1 MKVYVL
7 HYACYEESEVRGVY
21 TEDEMKKELA
31 RYADWVRANNEKTI
45 AEQEHRIEELQKRRK
60 ALGQED
66 RKIQEKQA
74 ELKFVKEKSEI
85 QKELEK
91 TLRHNR
97 KEIDRQMAQLAMS
110 IKNQEYGLEEM
121 KSLTDNQLA
130 EKEMQRSHLYFE
142 EFYVLG
148 ME

>member
-7 HYACYEESEVRGVY
+7 HYAYYEESEVKGVY
-21 TEDEMKKELA
+21 TEDAMKKELEM
-31 RYADWVRANNEKTI
+31 YAGWGRAHNEKAI

-60 ALGQED
+60 ALGHED

-85 QKELEK
+85 QKEVEK

-110 IKNQEYGLEEM
+110 IKNP
-121 KSLTDNQLA
+121 
-130 EKEMQRSHLYFE
+130 
-142 EFYVLG
+142 
-148 ME
+148 